1 MALVH
6 TSNYK
11 PKVIP
16 VNGDNT
22 MGNIDRVQDMS
33 FSVATNREKVMEV
46 GRDDAVGYRKN
57 IPTINGTIRQLEYG
71 SMEFWNKLCNK
82 ANSNTSVNLND
93 FKTAMIDVVGYET
106 DDDANFLASV
116 WYPKLRVA
124 GFNLSIGDPSANAE
138 RSFTL
143 IGEDEITWTDDN
155 KYLIYFVDTS
165 DTTGSYDIVIGSGDY
180 ANYPDPVQDPDES
193 GTFIL
198 RVVEV
203 KAGVSTE
210 LVAGTDYTYTSGTK
224 TLNIAD
230 ATSGAKYKVW
240 YTASTYISGAEIFT
254 LNDADVVSLPAE
266 QCSIY
271 LATSTYIHE
280 LQSVS
285 IDVSFERTDLKEI
298 GNSEVVS
305 RGIKS
310 KTVNVTLGR
319 TLATYT
325 IDEILRG
332 KAGQNWGK
340 IDPRKFADDIKLIVK
355 MYDSKEKDNF
365 LMAYVVDNLST
376 TSLDA
381 ATPVDDYGTRQTQM
395 TSESMSITDSESGL

>member
-1 MALVH
+1 MAMVH
-6 TSNYK
+6 SSNFK
-11 PKVIP
+11 PRCIP

-22 MGNIDRVQDMS
+22 WGNIDRVQDMS

-46 GRDDAVGYRKN
+46 GRENAVGYRKN
-57 IPTINGTIRQLEYG
+57 VPTINGTIRQLEYG

-82 ANSNTSVNLND
+82 ASSNTSVDLND
-93 FKTAMIDVVGYET
+93 FKSAMMDIVGYET
-106 DDDANFLASV
+106 NDDDAFVASV

-124 GFNLSIGDPSANAE
+124 GFNINIGDPVANAE

-143 IGEDEITWTDDN
+143 IGEDELTWQNNN
-155 KYLIYFVDTS
+155 KYLIYFVDVS
-165 DTTGSYDIVIGSGDY
+165 DTTGSYDIVLGSGDY
-180 ANYPDPVQDPDES
+180 ANYPDPVQDPDDS
-193 GTFIL
+193 GTYLL
-198 RVVEV
+198 RVVEY

-210 LVAGTDYTYTSGTK
+210 LVAGTDYTYTAGT
-224 TLNIAD
+224 TTINIAA
-230 ATSGAKYKVW
+230 ATTGAKYKVV
-240 YTASTYISGAEIFT
+240 YTASTYISGADIFT
-254 LNDADVVSLPAE
+254 LNDTDVVSLPAD

-280 LQSVS
+280 LQSVA

-332 KAGQNWGK
+332 KAGSSWGK
-340 IDPRKFADDIKLIVK
+340 IDPREFADDIKLIVK

-365 LMAYVVDNLST
+365 LLGYSIDNLAT
-376 TSLDA
+376 VSLDA
-381 ATPVDDYGTRQTQM
+381 SAPVDDYNTRQTQM
-395 TSESMSITDSESGL
+395 TSEEMVISDSESAL